1 MKKILI
7 IDGTSDVNVI
17 ADWMSSLAQG
27 KSGENQALS
36 KFVPPAHVP
45 PIIVPMVGYDS
56 DWFTLSLAS
65 ILHTKV
71 SKKLPSDRKNTPVD
85 PQLRL
90 RADQMLVERHQAY
103 PYIIF
108 VGNPAESEHSDQKGY
123 LELFKDK
130 MTSMYGYDILI
141 LNSSSKKEAAH
152 YSYH

>member
-17 ADWMSSLAQG
+17 ADCMSSFAQG
-27 KSGENQALS
+27 QKGKNPLLNE
-36 KFVPPAHVP
+36 FVPPAHVT
-45 PIIVPMVGYDS
+45 PIIVPMVGYES
-56 DWFTLSLAS
+56 DWFTLALAS

-71 SKKLPSDRKNTPVD
+71 SSKLSADRKNMPVD

-90 RADQMLVERHQAY
+90 RMDQMLVERHQSH

-108 VGNPAESEHSDQKGY
+108 VGNPAESEHSDKKGY

-130 MTSMYGYDILI
+130 ITSMYGYDMLI
-141 LNSSSKKEAAH
+141 LNSAPQKKTAH